1 MYKLIKPKGY
11 YVISVVNTDTSGV
24 VNISVPYTSIVSMLR
39 ESGIEE
45 NLLKMSEE
53 WDISI
58 SKELTDKLLAT
69 TLKMKKPI
77 RDQRKKDKPK
87 DLFQKPNSEINALDV
102 LLGLAKYN

>member
-11 YVISVVNTDTSGV
+11 SVISVVNTDTSGV
-24 VNISVPYTSIVSMLR
+24 ANISLPYTSIVSILR

-45 NLLKMSEE
+45 DLLKMSEE
-53 WDISI
+53 WDIPI

-77 RDQRKKDKPK
+77 RDQRKKPEEPK
-87 DLFQKPNSEINALDV
+87 KDNSEINALDV

>member
-1 MYKLIKPKGY
+1 MYKLLKPRGY
-11 YVISVVNTDTSGV
+11 RAMSVVNTDTSGV
-24 VNISVPYTSIVSMLR
+24 VNISLPYTSVVSMLR

-45 NLLKMSEE
+45 YLLKTSEE
-53 WDISI
+53 WDIPI

-77 RDQRKKDKPK
+77 RDQRKKPEEPK
-87 DLFQKPNSEINALDV
+87 KDNSNINALDV